1 MSGIEQALWDIK
13 GKALGVPVYDLMGGP
28 VRDKM
33 RVYAWIGGDRPQEIA
48 QAAQTQVAAG
58 YTALKMNGT
67 ADMEWIDSSRKCR
80 KAVERLAAAR
90 EAVGPG
96 VASAS
101 TCTGAS

>member
-1 MSGIEQALWDIK
+1 MSEYLIGKEAGHIEDTWQLLYRGGFYRGGPVLTSAMSGIEQALWDIK

-58 YTALKMNGT
+58 YTAL
-67 ADMEWIDSSRKCR
+67 R
-80 KAVERLAAAR
+80 
-90 EAVGPG
+90 
-96 VASAS
+96 
-101 TCTGAS
+101 